1 MFNHVRLSSLAVIS
15 GLALAAAIAVPQLR
29 ADETNKKTT
38 MTFSAPVEISGETLP
53 AGTYV
58 FKTLDNDRDIVLVM
72 DRDDSH
78 LITMV
83 RSIPIESTTVNN
95 TARIELSEGIGTS
108 PEVVHAWFYPGQTTG
123 WEFPAVKSVK

>member
-58 FKTLDNDRDIVLVM
+58 FKTLDTDRDVILVM
-72 DRDDSH
+72 DRDNSH
-78 LITMV
+78 VVTII
-83 RSIPIESTTVNN
+83 RAIPAESSTISEKTRV
-95 TARIELSEGIGTS
+95 ELSEGVGNS
-108 PEVVHAWFYPGQTTG
+108 PEVMHAWFYPGQTTG
-123 WEFPAVKSVK
+123 WEFPDVKSAK

>member
-1 MFNHVRLSSLAVIS
+1 MFNPVRLSSLAVIS

-38 MTFSAPVEISGETLP
+38 MTFSAPVEISGESLA

-58 FKTLDNDRDIVLVM
+58 FKVLETNRDVVVVTDRDE
-72 DRDDSH
+72 SH
-78 LITMV
+78 VIALL
-83 RSIPIESTTVNN
+83 RAIPIESPTASD
-95 TARIELSEGIGTS
+95 TARVELSEGVGNS

-123 WEFPAVKSVK
+123 WEFPAVKTVK

>member
-15 GLALAAAIAVPQLR
+15 GLALAASIAVPQLR
-29 ADETNKKTT
+29 ADDTNKKTT
-38 MTFSAPVEISGETLP
+38 MTFSAPVEISGESLP

-58 FKTLDNDRDIVLVM
+58 FKTLYNDRDIVLVM

-78 LITMV
+78 LVTIV
-83 RSIPIESTTVNN
+83 HAIPVENSSNSDK
-95 TARIELSEGIGTS
+95 ARVELSEGIGNS

-123 WEFPAVKSVK
+123 WEFPAAKAVK

>member
-15 GLALAAAIAVPQLR
+15 GIALAAAIAVPQLR

-38 MTFSAPVEISGETLP
+38 MTFSAPVEISGESLP

-58 FKTLDNDRDIVLVM
+58 FKTLDNDRDVVLVM
-72 DRDDSH
+72 DRDETH

-83 RSIPIESTTVNN
+83 RTIPVESPTISDTT
-95 TARIELSEGIGTS
+95 RIE
-108 PEVVHAWFYPGQTTG
+108 
-123 WEFPAVKSVK
+123 

>member
-38 MTFSAPVEISGETLP
+38 MTFSAPVEISGETLA

-72 DRDDSH
+72 DRDDTH
-78 LITMV
+78 LIAMV
-83 RSIPIESTTVNN
+83 HSIPVESTTISDTTRV
-95 TARIELSEGIGTS
+95 ELSEGVGNS

-123 WEFPAVKSVK
+123 WEFPAAKNR

>member
-38 MTFSAPVEISGETLP
+38 MTFSAPVEVSGQSLP

-58 FKTLDNDRDIVLVM
+58 FKTLDTDRDIVLVM

-83 RSIPIESTTVNN
+83 RSIPVESTSSSDK
-95 TARIELSEGIGTS
+95 ARVEMSEGVGNS

-123 WEFPAVKSVK
+123 WEFPAKTAR

>member
-1 MFNHVRLSSLAVIS
+1 MFNHVRLSSYAVIS

-29 ADETNKKTT
+29 ADESNKKTT
-38 MTFSAPVEISGETLP
+38 VTFSVPVEVSGQSLP

-58 FKTLDNDRDIVLVM
+58 LKTLDTDRDIVLLM

-78 LITMV
+78 LITML
-83 RSIPIESTTVNN
+83 RSIPVESTSISDK
-95 TARIELSEGIGTS
+95 ARVELSEGVGNS